1 MRGELI
7 TARLRMRRWRGDDE
21 ESFAALNAD
30 PRVME
35 FFPSTLSR
43 IQSDELISQIEAH
56 FEQHGYGL
64 WALEHSTGGEF
75 VGFTGLSRVTFA
87 AHFTPAVEVGWRLAH
102 EAWGHGYAT
111 EAARGALAF
120 GFREAGLEEII
131 SMTSAQNLRSR
142 AVMRRVGM
150 SHSPVEDFAHPQLPV
165 TSGLSRHVLYRISAT
180 DWFGRAAT
188 LAPR

>member
-1 MRGELI
+1 MRGEFI
-7 TARLRMRRWRGDDE
+7 TARLEMRRWRRDDE

-35 FFPSTLSR
+35 FFPTLLSR
-43 IQSDELISQIEAH
+43 VQSDEWISQIEAH
-56 FEQHGYGL
+56 FEEHGYGL
-64 WALEHSTGGEF
+64 WALEHSKSGEF
-75 VGFTGLSRVTFA
+75 VGFTGLSKVTFA

-111 EAARGALAF
+111 EAALAALAS

-142 AVMRRVGM
+142 AVMRRIGM
-150 SHSPVEDFAHPQLPV
+150 SHSAVEDFAHPQVPIA
-165 TSGLSRHVLYRISAT
+165 SGLSRHVLYRISAA

-188 LAPR
+188 MAPR